1 MALDPS
7 IPLSYQPP
15 QVTSPM
21 QVAQGMMTLQ
31 DAMQT
36 RELKQLQLQDY
47 METKQKYQKVQQAAQ
62 NKSYYD
68 PQKGGWTPEGLGAV
82 MTIDP
87 ELGSKIQSA
96 QERSTMMA
104 SQLQSQQ
111 LQQQQLRIKQQ
122 EVSSS
127 VLDDARKQAASVWEQ
142 SEGMDPAKR
151 AELYNS
157 TWSKAIESK
166 KSLLMSAN
174 IDEKDIQH
182 EMQNPPDPRQAKA
195 ASMSP
200 KDIMDQK
207 RKDEEQKRK
216 DEAEKRLENK
226 PESPEGKINSDYK
239 KGFITREQRDA
250 ALQKKSGTSNY
261 DDASIDMLAQNYR
274 VTGKMEGIAWG
285 DKTTRAKVVARAVQ
299 QNKEAG
305 INSSDVPF
313 IRAEFQATSKALND
327 RTKFL
332 ATLSQFTK
340 NFDLQMNIVEKYTDT
355 GAVNLNKALNK
366 WVQNGRTA
374 LANDPGDVVN
384 LDVAI
389 RGAAREHQRIVTGVT
404 SNAQLH
410 VAAQQTADEL
420 LNKAQTPAAIRRTLS
435 VMREETKNAIAS
447 GRSEVAELGSTLRK
461 IGEGAPGIDAET
473 KKRFGSPDPG
483 EPAAIDGPK
492 DTTKAPKLSSEDEV
506 LKEYGTG
513 KHDKKWLEDQL
524 YEIYRPK

>member
-15 QVTSPM
+15 QVTSPLS
-21 QVAQGMMTLQ
+21 VAQGMMTLQ

-216 DEAEKRLENK
+216 DESEKRLENK

-250 ALQKKSGTSNY
+250 ALANKSGGEELSEDALKAGAYAKLMLGKEFTGLGRASTEVKKKIANWSAHIGKELGLSPLEQAMLPINNKIKMKAVDKLTTWGAFVEKSTLQLDKTIDIAIDY
-261 DDASIDMLAQNYR
+261 AKQLGPGRLASINKAILA
-274 VTGKMEGIAWG
+274 GKKEFN
-285 DKTTRAKVVARAVQ
+285 DPVANQYALQV
-299 QNKEAG
+299 NT
-305 INSSDVPF
+305 
-313 IRAEFQATSKALND
+313 IRAETARLYTAPTSNAMLPVEAMKKSDELISSGLNVAGWEAI
-327 RTKFL
+327 K
-332 ATLSQFTK
+332 
-340 NFDLQMNIVEKYTDT
+340 V
-355 GAVNLNKALNK
+355 AVLRDA
-366 WVQNGRTA
+366 
-374 LANDPGDVVN
+374 
-384 LDVAI
+384 
-389 RGAAREHQRIVTGVT
+389 GAARSALQDAKD
-404 SNAQLH
+404 N
-410 VAAQQTADEL
+410 L
-420 LNKAQTPAAIRRTLS
+420 LGS
-435 VMREETKNAIAS
+435 VMNMGK
-447 GRSEVAELGSTLRK
+447 
-461 IGEGAPGIDAET
+461 EGAVDKDSGAVT
-473 KKRFGSPDPG
+473 KPS
-483 EPAAIDGPK
+483 K
-492 DTTKAPKLSSEDEV
+492 DSGKSVIEWSE
-506 LKEYGTG
+506 LK
-513 KHDKKWLEDQL
+513 
-524 YEIYRPK
+524 